1 MFVEFFPDPTEVPDG
16 EGEFVEIRLDDFR
29 ADSLFVGF
37 DRKSPLAFEFP
48 RGANRLLLVH
58 DSAAC
63 PARDSLACGLLGAYS
78 LPNSRGS
85 EWVLRS
91 GSCSDSVELPAPKP
105 GKALQRIGETSEWAF
120 TSGTPGAADP
130 AYELGIRDCGVRLDA
145 AEFRDGVG
153 GQVRADGA
161 LGPGWVLRG
170 VLLGCD
176 SAAATVEVLD
186 LGSAGGWRRD
196 SVTLSGVFSLQVGA
210 KGSAWVRLVLPA
222 DAAPSNDSV
231 DCVLALPGNAPVALT
246 EVHHCPS
253 EPEPEWVEVY
263 NSSRYALPLSRL
275 RLCGRGGAF
284 GGASDSLR
292 PYESVLVTKDS
303 AGLRGALGFRD
314 VRIVQVSMGF
324 LNNVSGSVSL
334 CLDSVAVDSVA
345 WTKNTVACPSGFN
358 PLFGRAEN
366 TPGYQRPGGGRRA
379 RGTVPVQAL
388 FAGGEPP
395 WCPAAHFR
403 RKRARSGAPS
413 ARFCGSRRVERA
425 RRGKF
430 FRLARNSRRLPLWR
444 RGVLCRAL
452 GRRFRKGGGNCR
464 ASVVSYLF
472 CCL

>member
-29 ADSLFVGF
+29 ADSLFVGL
-37 DRKSPLAFEFP
+37 DRKAPLALAFP

-120 TSGTPGAADP
+120 TSGTPGVADP

-153 GQVRADGA
+153 WA
-161 LGPGWVLRG
+161 LRG
-170 VLLGCD
+170 FLGGCD

-186 LGSAGGWRRD
+186 LGAAGGWRRD
-196 SVTLSGVFSLQVGA
+196 SVMLSGAFSLQVGA

-231 DCVLALPGNAPVALT
+231 DRFLVLPGNAPVALT

-303 AGLRGALGFRD
+303 AGLRGALGFKD

-366 TPGYQRPGGGRRA
+366 TPGYQRPGGEGA
-379 RGTVPVQAL
+379 P
-388 FAGGEPP
+388 GEPFRFRLSSRVVSRHGAP
-395 WCPAAHFR
+395 LRISVGSEHEVELRLLDSAGHGVWSARIGANSSAWHEIPAASR
-403 RKRARSGAPS
+403 CGVGVCYVALSVGA
-413 ARFCGSRRVERA
+413 FE
-425 RRGKF
+425 K
-430 FRLARNSRRLPLWR
+430 
-444 RGVLCRAL
+444 
-452 GRRFRKGGGNCR
+452 
-464 ASVVSYLF
+464 VVGIVVRP
-472 CCL
+472 